1 MAHDAD
7 RDRRS
12 LLTSTLGTVKLGR
25 RKPEQSVEEQFS
37 DEVIVL
43 CRELLG
49 ARAKRRSDFA
59 LEIARPDGRAITM
72 NLQNVFLEAQSSS
85 GEERAMRLRT
95 AVLAMAPQPRPAT
108 WDVAASKLL
117 PAVRAVSWKAAASAA
132 SSVQALHRPFL
143 PYLDLMYAIDFE
155 NAMTYVTES
164 DLRAWKVD
172 QNEVAMLSCNNL
184 LEKPMSIGIAGPL
197 RLVVGP
203 DGYTSSWL
211 ATPEA
216 LRRVA
221 HDLGDEVIAVA
232 PSRDQLRLLPLDDVD
247 LVVSELR
254 NAEED
259 YQKEA
264 RRLSPVPYLIGVDD
278 LIPWVPSA
286 DHPARIPVERA
297 HALLAMFEYEQQ
309 RLVLQDLF
317 TKVGDDVFVA
327 QFSLIQREDGSVWSW
342 AVCPKQVSAGL
353 VPRVDVLLFG
363 DNDNADAK
371 FAVRWDD
378 AMALAGDALQPEPGY
393 EPLRWRYRGWPDDT
407 TVVNLRE
414 RSVRFPPKAEEL
426 PPRLT

>member
-1 MAHDAD
+1 MAHDAATD
-7 RDRRS
+7 SRY
-12 LLTSTLGTVKLGR
+12 LPTSTLGAVKLGR
-25 RKPEQSVEEQFS
+25 RKPEQSAEEQFS

-49 ARAKRRSDFA
+49 ARAKSRPDFA

-72 NLQNVFLEAQSSS
+72 NLQNVFLEMRDLS

-95 AVLAMAPQPRPAT
+95 ALLALAPQPRPNT
-108 WDVAASKLL
+108 WDLAAPKLL
-117 PAVRAVSWKAAASAA
+117 PAVRAVSWKAAATAA
-132 SSVQALHRPFL
+132 SSAQTLHRPFL

-164 DLRAWKVD
+164 DLQAWKVD
-172 QNEVAMLSCNNL
+172 QNEVERLACNNL
-184 LEKPMSIGIAGPL
+184 LDQPMSVGSVGPL
-197 RLVVGP
+197 RLIVGP
-203 DGYTSSWL
+203 DGYSSSWL

-232 PSRDQLRLLPLDDVD
+232 PSRDQLRLLPLHDPD

-278 LIPWVPSA
+278 LTSWVPSA
-286 DHPARIPVERA
+286 DHPARHHVERA

-309 RLVLQDLF
+309 KLVLQDLF

-327 QFSLIQREDGSVWSW
+327 QFSLIQRKDGTVWSW
-342 AVCPKQVSAGL
+342 AVWAKQVSAGL

-363 DNDNADAK
+363 DNDNADSK

-393 EPLRWRYRGWPDDT
+393 EPPRWRYGGWPNGT
-407 TVVNLRE
+407 TVANLRE
-414 RSVRFPPKAEEL
+414 RAVSFPPKAEEL
-426 PPRLT
+426 PPRFT